1 LTGLLREESWEDCG
15 GGPGK
20 KVEPYESGRKAY
32 QVMVKIVC
40 PNCDFSKEIPEE
52 RISPS
57 AQWATCPQCK
67 NRFQFRN
74 AVPLPVVDPGPAETG
89 DRTEQ
94 DRTLSPWEMR
104 SDIGLSA
111 GISQTL
117 KAVLFSPTDFF
128 KHAAVE
134 GGIREPLAFGLLTG
148 SLGMMFEVFWQVL
161 FTGESLA
168 AFGETLLG
176 PYAMMGAFLGAMA
189 LCPVFTFF
197 AILMTSLIA
206 HVLLIPVRG
215 GRNGFEATFRVTSF
229 CQAAQVWGV
238 VPVVGGLIGALWFF
252 AAQLIGLKEIHE
264 TSYLRVGMALTIP
277 LVFILV
283 LLVIIVVQ
291 GWI

>member
-1 LTGLLREESWEDCG
+1 M
-15 GGPGK
+15 
-20 KVEPYESGRKAY
+20 
-32 QVMVKIVC
+32 MVKIVC

-52 RISPS
+52 KISPS
-57 AQWATCPQCK
+57 ARWATCPQCS

-74 AVPLPVVDPGPAETG
+74 AVPLPVIDQRPAEAG

-94 DRTLSPWEMR
+94 NRTPSPWERR
-104 SDIGLSA
+104 SAIGILA
-111 GISQTL
+111 GVSQTL

-128 KHAAVE
+128 KHTAVE
-134 GGIREPLAFGLLTG
+134 GGLREPLAFGLLTG
-148 SLGMMFEVFWQVL
+148 SLGMMFEIFWQVL
-161 FTGESLA
+161 FTGEGLSV
-168 AFGETLLG
+168 FGETLSG
-176 PYAMMGAFLGAMA
+176 SYAVMGAFLVAMA
-189 LCPVFTFF
+189 FCPVFTFF

-238 VPVVGGLIGALWFF
+238 VPVVGGFVGALWFF

-277 LVFILV
+277 LVLILV

-291 GWI
+291 GWV